1 MCTFLRFLRFLEN
14 PRFSEIWE
22 ICDLADLPI
31 WSSELGRIWDFG
43 KSWDF
48 PEISSFALIWQIC
61 QILSDPV
68 RSCQILEKVC
78 QSALWRSIFRRFSG
92 KVSKYRVRTSWFLGN
107 PGKSEEI
114 CCVELI
120 WQLRS
125 GILPDRTGNGVLT
138 GVCLWKSRD
147 FWEILEI
154 LEMSKM
160 CQIGGLRIW
169 EISHFRTRDFRKI
182 LVLGACS
189 GEFSDFGSPVWP
201 VIGKVVCHK
210 KWSIEYTSRHFPDD
224 FPESGNLGISGFRLF
239 QIGVKKSPEAC
250 FKSAEGCFLG
260 LWHACVSYVWAMCDM
275 CVAYVWHVWAI
286 CGICVSYVWHM
297 WAICGICV
305 SYVSYVWAICELC
318 VTYVSYVWHMCAMM
332 RYVWVR
338 LETANIGCSA
348 LPK

>member
-1 MCTFLRFLRFLEN
+1 MCELEAAFVAWQIWRFGKSGK
-14 PRFSEIWE
+14 SEISEIVWKFGNFRNSGNLGFSGNVHISEISEISGKSEIFGNLGNLRLGRSADLVIRARSDLGFWE
-22 ICDLADLPI
+22 ILGFSGNLEFCANLADLP
-31 WSSELGRIWDFG
+31 
-43 KSWDF
+43 
-48 PEISSFALIWQIC
+48 
-61 QILSDPV
+61 DPV

-239 QIGVKKSPEAC
+239 QIGVKKSPEAY
-250 FKSAEGCFLG
+250 F
-260 LWHACVSYVWAMCDM
+260 
-275 CVAYVWHVWAI
+275 
-286 CGICVSYVWHM
+286 
-297 WAICGICV
+297 
-305 SYVSYVWAICELC
+305 
-318 VTYVSYVWHMCAMM
+318 
-332 RYVWVR
+332 RY
-338 LETANIGCSA
+338 
-348 LPK
+348 